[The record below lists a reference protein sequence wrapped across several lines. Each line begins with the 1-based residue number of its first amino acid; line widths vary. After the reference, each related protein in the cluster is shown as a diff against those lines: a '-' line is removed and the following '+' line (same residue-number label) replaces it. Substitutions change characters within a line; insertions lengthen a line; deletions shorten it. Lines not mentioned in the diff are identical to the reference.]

1 MDKDELIKQL
11 RYEVQE
17 LTKTVAHLQK
27 VANAPSELAQ
37 YKEWHEAMQRQ
48 LAKRYAQ
55 IRELTKQ
62 IKDAEKILE
71 LTAAYF
77 KV

>member
-17 LTKTVAHLQK
+17 LTKTVKHLQK

-37 YKEWHEAMQRQ
+37 YKEWHVAMQRQ

-55 IRELTKQ
+55 IHELTKQ

>member
-17 LTKTVAHLQK
+17 LTKTVTHLQK

-37 YKEWHEAMQRQ
+37 YKEWLEAMQRQ

-55 IRELTKQ
+55 IHELTKQ
-62 IKDAEKILE
+62 NWKLQQELE
-71 LTAAYF
+71 QYRSY
-77 KV
+77 